1 MVAAGD
7 EHTVLLRSDGAAV
20 ACGRN
25 GYQQCDLPALGEGL
39 AYVQVAAGGAHTVLL
54 RSDGA
59 AVACGSNQYQQRD
72 LPALGEGLA
81 YVQVA
86 AGGVHTVL
94 LRSDGAAVA
103 CGINQYQQCDLPAL
117 GEGLAYVQVA
127 AGGVHTVLLRSDG
140 AAVACG
146 INQYQQ
152 CDLPALGEGLAYVQ
166 VAAGGV
172 HTVLLRSDG
181 AAVAC
186 GINQYQQC
194 DLPALGEGLQCDLPA
209 LGEGLAYVQVAAGG
223 VHTVLLRSDGAAVA
237 CGWNVF
243 QQCDLPALRTRWA
256 HWLRWQP
263 CLRYV
268 ACRHWPPRALPAPDA
283 SPSALFRVPE
293 SIDLAAANELQAAV
307 RRRAMA
313 LCGNDLRA
321 YYPKIVLSYA
331 TGSRGGCDGQGAGP
345 GVVHV
350 SALMHALFDADL
362 PCYSGLT
369 LPVGRNWEV
378 SNAVG

>member
-20 ACGRN
+20 AC
-25 GYQQCDLPALGEGL
+25 
-39 AYVQVAAGGAHTVLL
+39 
-54 RSDGA
+54 
-59 AVACGSNQYQQRD
+59 
-72 LPALGEGLA
+72 
-81 YVQVA
+81 
-86 AGGVHTVL
+86 
-94 LRSDGAAVA
+94 
-103 CGINQYQQCDLPAL
+103 
-117 GEGLAYVQVA
+117 
-127 AGGVHTVLLRSDG
+127 
-140 AAVACG
+140 
-146 INQYQQ
+146 
-152 CDLPALGEGLAYVQ
+152 
-166 VAAGGV
+166 
-172 HTVLLRSDG
+172 
-181 AAVAC
+181 
-186 GINQYQQC
+186 
-194 DLPALGEGLQCDLPA
+194 
-209 LGEGLAYVQVAAGG
+209 GLAYVQVAAGG

-268 ACRHWPPRALPAPDA
+268 ACRPPPRALPAPDA

-313 LCGNDLRA
+313 LCGNDLSA